1 MYEDDSDEKRSANM
15 NMGPRTWYQVPR
27 DLRYPE
33 VSYSK
38 LLPVIQSCHGH
49 QLNNPSPFKCNL
61 LWVIILMLKDQ
72 IYILYEFR

>member
-1 MYEDDSDEKRSANM
+1 MKALVGAFNQEKALVGAFSVIVKTDCKTMDRFTAVVY
-15 NMGPRTWYQVPR
+15 T
-27 DLRYPE
+27 E
-33 VSYSK
+33 F
-38 LLPVIQSCHGH
+38 IQSCHGQ

>member
-33 VSYSK
+33 VSCSK
-38 LLPVIQSCHGH
+38 LQPVRASLYRIYTE
-49 QLNNPSPFKCNL
+49 FIL
-61 LWVIILMLKDQ
+61 LV
-72 IYILYEFR
+72 

>member
-38 LLPVIQSCHGH
+38 LQPVYTE
-49 QLNNPSPFKCNL
+49 F
-61 LWVIILMLKDQ
+61 ILVPQ
-72 IYILYEFR
+72 ID

>member
-33 VSYSK
+33 VSY
-38 LLPVIQSCHGH
+38 IQFILS
-49 QLNNPSPFKCNL
+49 LYRVYTELSRSPAK
-61 LWVIILMLKDQ
+61 
-72 IYILYEFR
+72 